1 MTTVPCFHVD
11 AFAAA
16 PFSGNPA
23 AVCLLASPRPAKW
36 MQSVAAEMNLSETAF
51 VTPQKGG
58 FGLRWFT
65 PVAEVALCGHA
76 TLATAHVL
84 WSEGLAPL
92 RNALAFR
99 TKSGVLSARH
109 DGVAIELDFPARPA
123 RIGRGPAALAKAL
136 GQRPVVV
143 AKAADD
149 LLVEL
154 ASEKQVRALQ
164 PDLAAL
170 GRLKVRGVIVTAA
183 GDSRRHDFVSRFFG
197 PAVGVPE
204 DPVTGSAHC
213 ALAPYW
219 GGRFGR
225 TRMIGYQASARGG
238 EVEVELVGDR
248 VLLRGQAVTVVRG
261 ELLDGR
267 RR

>member
-1 MTTVPCFHVD
+1 MGTLQKLDIGASTITKGPGTRQCAAIARARLHPVASTAMVPHRMSSRPQPPPNR
-11 AFAAA
+11 AA
-16 PFSGNPA
+16 P
-23 AVCLLASPRPAKW
+23 PRW
-36 MQSVAAEMNLSETAF
+36 L
-51 VTPQKGG
+51 
-58 FGLRWFT
+58 
-65 PVAEVALCGHA
+65 
-76 TLATAHVL
+76 
-84 WSEGLAPL
+84 
-92 RNALAFR
+92 
-99 TKSGVLSARH
+99 
-109 DGVAIELDFPARPA
+109 
-123 RIGRGPAALAKAL
+123 RIGRA
-136 GQRPVVV
+136 VV